1 MLLATRKTK
10 NNLVR
15 TVLASGVLISSM
27 AYMNP
32 AYAVLQALG
41 AASTDTDAKAI
52 AAGVDYDQAGPIT
65 FTVKDKGNG
74 RVFGDTG
81 TVSVGNSGGD
91 VGNILIFEG
100 QSAVSGSITD
110 IAAPVAQ
117 LTVQG
122 GKAAGGNGVVT
133 VAGNAK
139 ALAVTV
145 GAAGP
150 GGGGGLT
157 LTGANQLK
165 VSGTDLTVQGVGTT
179 LIVGGATTVNQ
190 DVLLKDTS
198 SSTFTGAATVTRDVK
213 LTESSNA
220 AFTSDLTARDL
231 DIQGVNHTVT
241 VGGNLVLTRDL
252 IGKGTGTSTLAV
264 NGTSTITAGSGQLN
278 ASENFRGTFTGNVDA
293 KQIKAQDTSILT
305 FNGQGN
311 STTAVVQLAG
321 DATINFNGGGTAAA
335 GLQLAD
341 TSTVNFFN
349 ANYAVNGADLDRG
362 DQSTIGVGT
371 GVTVTVGGGNDMT
384 DAGAGSKLLFDLG
397 NTITPGKF
405 NVGGTATIGNSQIVT
420 ITNYN
425 LGLLDV
431 GTTLTQNLVTDAG
444 GGVASLPTLVAPN
457 NPFISFTLE
466 IANANKELNL
476 VMARQVPAG
485 LDGNSSSLG
494 GVFAQI
500 DDTNASGELLALID
514 GLGDIATSPEAL
526 NEELAEIA
534 PQGINGSLVDSSFGV
549 TNETFDLFSQRINE
563 LRAGVDSYNTGYAAG
578 HMTEKGHGTWVKVFG
593 SHADQNRRGNIAGYT
608 GETWGLAGGAD
619 IMITD
624 RHLVGVS
631 LAWASTDVNFD
642 SQRGGSDI
650 NSYQGAFYGS
660 WNVTTPLY
668 VNWMASAA
676 FNKYKE
682 TQIISTGGFNQT
694 SLGEFDGWQYGAR
707 AEVGYIF
714 GEECFHIIPTA
725 DLTYTHASFDSFQQ
739 KGNSTA
745 NQIIDYGSVSAL
757 LAGVGVKFSY
767 DYEMEKALLQ
777 PEAHVNVSYDIIG
790 DEMDANSRFVGF
802 GTSYNVQG
810 ASVKRTD
817 YNVGLSLTT
826 YGDSGLG
833 FSISYDYDWKSGF
846 HAHSGFARIRY
857 EW

>member
-1 MLLATRKTK
+1 MTVGVTP
-10 NNLVR
+10 NLVENLSNVFIKF
-15 TVLASGVLISSM
+15 TL
-27 AYMNP
+27 
-32 AYAVLQALG
+32 
-41 AASTDTDAKAI
+41 STPDT
-52 AAGVDYDQAGPIT
+52 Q
-65 FTVKDKGNG
+65 
-74 RVFGDTG
+74 
-81 TVSVGNSGGD
+81 
-91 VGNILIFEG
+91 
-100 QSAVSGSITD
+100 
-110 IAAPVAQ
+110 
-117 LTVQG
+117 
-122 GKAAGGNGVVT
+122 
-133 VAGNAK
+133 
-139 ALAVTV
+139 
-145 GAAGP
+145 
-150 GGGGGLT
+150 
-157 LTGANQLK
+157 
-165 VSGTDLTVQGVGTT
+165 
-179 LIVGGATTVNQ
+179 
-190 DVLLKDTS
+190 
-198 SSTFTGAATVTRDVK
+198 
-213 LTESSNA
+213 
-220 AFTSDLTARDL
+220 
-231 DIQGVNHTVT
+231 H
-241 VGGNLVLTRDL
+241 
-252 IGKGTGTSTLAV
+252 
-264 NGTSTITAGSGQLN
+264 
-278 ASENFRGTFTGNVDA
+278 
-293 KQIKAQDTSILT
+293 
-305 FNGQGN
+305 
-311 STTAVVQLAG
+311 
-321 DATINFNGGGTAAA
+321 
-335 GLQLAD
+335 LQL
-341 TSTVNFFN
+341 V
-349 ANYAVNGADLDRG
+349 
-362 DQSTIGVGT
+362 
-371 GVTVTVGGGNDMT
+371 
-384 DAGAGSKLLFDLG
+384 
-397 NTITPGKF
+397 
-405 NVGGTATIGNSQIVT
+405 AT
-420 ITNYN
+420 
-425 LGLLDV
+425 
-431 GTTLTQNLVTDAG
+431 
-444 GGVASLPTLVAPN
+444 
-457 NPFISFTLE
+457 
-466 IANANKELNL
+466 
-476 VMARQVPAG
+476 RQVPTG
-485 LDGNSSSLG
+485 LEGNANSLG

-500 DDTNASGELLALID
+500 DDTNASGALLQLVN
-514 GLGDIATSPEAL
+514 GLGDIASSPEAL